1 MITKKEVAKPTLMK
15 LKDMIGKTFLYK
27 GKQITICDYH
37 VLGEEGKTQIDVE
50 DENGK
55 PAEPIKTPDL
65 AKFIDF
71 CLPVDTSE
79 GEETQAVST
88 EVVQQTNSLLGTLQQ
103 TLLDNI
109 TQVKKNPNYIKQANV
124 INSSVNSLIGLAK
137 IQIQVNKMKGPK

>member
-1 MITKKEVAKPTLMK
+1 MSKKEVVKPTLMK
-15 LKDMIGKTFLYK
+15 LKEMIGKTFLYR
-27 GKQITICDYH
+27 GNQITICNYH
-37 VLGEEGKTQIDVE
+37 ILGAEGKTQIDIE

-65 AKFIDF
+65 AKFIEY
-71 CLPVDTSE
+71 CLPVDDTPTRQES
-79 GEETQAVST
+79 QAVST

-109 TQVKKNPNYIKQANV
+109 SQVKTNPNYIKQANV

-137 IQIQVNKMKGPK
+137 IQIQVNKMKK